1 MVELQDSVDHIHIAE
16 KLDMEVIDPKMN
28 EAKSKKSK
36 KSKATKDGGG
46 AIPDE
51 ESLFNRNLHETG
63 V

>member
-36 KSKATKDGGG
+36 ATKDGGG